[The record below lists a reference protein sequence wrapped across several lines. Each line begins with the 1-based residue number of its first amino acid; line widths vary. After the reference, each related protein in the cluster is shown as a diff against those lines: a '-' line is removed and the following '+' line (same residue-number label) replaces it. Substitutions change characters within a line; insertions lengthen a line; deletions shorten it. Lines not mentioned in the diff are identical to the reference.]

1 MGALRILGNMLWHVP
16 FLGFL
21 QAFMTFI
28 AGCLFMATVIGAPI
42 GLGLIEYSKFLL
54 WPFGKAMVS
63 KNDLN
68 IKQNETWKKFSFV
81 IMILYLPFGIV
92 LCVLAAVQVAFV
104 GITLI
109 GIPSALVI
117 AKSLG
122 TFLNPVFKKCVHIS
136 VAEELEKRKAN
147 KEVEKYLG
155 NSANEDVSHP
165 LTNSAPII
173 LSDEETSTGPAP
185 QLLAQKHDEPV
196 GESTPVSQET
206 YLLPDEVER
215 EAVVIP
221 ETEATPSSHKE
232 ESSAGPNK
240 LVIVFVAIAIV
251 FGVFGAIFGFNKWQ
265 STSKYKVNQ
274 AEAAIFINN
283 WCSVQS
289 NKEMGQY
296 ANLYAPDFQGIKRTK
311 SGKTH
316 YYNCSEWLSDR
327 SKLYKRVRY
336 LSVTADNIAV
346 KDFDSGSQLT
356 TVQFTQRYSSDRY
369 NDQGTKLVK
378 LRKAVDGSIRIAN
391 EEMLSSY

>member
-68 IKQNETWKKFSFV
+68 IKQNETWKKFSFLV
-81 IMILYLPFGIV
+81 MILYLPFGIV
-92 LCVLAAVQVAFV
+92 LSLLAAVQVAFV

-136 VAEELEKRKAN
+136 VAEELDKRKAN
-147 KEVEKYLG
+147 KEVDKYLG
-155 NSANEDVSHP
+155 NNPNEDVSHLP
-165 LTNSAPII
+165 TNSAPII
-173 LSDEETSTGPAP
+173 LTDEQTPSEEPAP
-185 QLLAQKHDEPV
+185 HLLAQKENEPIN
-196 GESTPVSQET
+196 ESASVSQET
-206 YLLPDEVER
+206 HLLSDEVER
-215 EAVVIP
+215 EAVGTP
-221 ETEATPSSHKE
+221 RTEATPSSHKE

-240 LVIVFVAIAIV
+240 LVIAFVAIAIV
-251 FGVFGAIFGFNKWQ
+251 IGAVFGFNRWQ
-265 STSKYKVNQ
+265 AISKFKVSQ
-274 AEAAIFINN
+274 AEAATFVSN
-283 WCSVQS
+283 WCAFQS
-289 NKEMGQY
+289 NRKIGEY

-311 SGKTH
+311 SGKTY
-316 YYNCSEWLSDR
+316 YYNCSEWLRDR
-327 SKLYKRVRY
+327 SKLYKRARY
-336 LSVTADNIAV
+336 LSITAENVSV
-346 KDFDSGSQLT
+346 KDFDSGNKLT
-356 TVQFTQRYSSDRY
+356 SVQFTQRYSSDRY

-378 LRKAVDGSIRIAN
+378 LRKSVDGSIRIAH
-391 EEMLSSY
+391 EEMLNSY